1 MISTQQRTPLSRRLV
16 FVVAMVALVLIA
28 TEVFAWAALS
38 VRAGGI
44 FSWTSFQQLRDGI
57 LRPDRGAV
65 PSAGF
70 VVHPYMGYVIR
81 PGAIVQDEPLGKTR
95 RVPVSKWGFPYTL
108 ESPVQKRGAGRAL
121 IGIVGGSVAA
131 NFFDIGREPFAR
143 ALREA
148 GVLADRDLVF
158 INLAMG
164 GYKQPQQ
171 LLIVA
176 YLLTL
181 GAEFDLVINIDGF
194 NEVAL
199 HEAENAPKGVFPAF
213 PRGWYGFAGALR
225 NPASRILIA
234 KAAYAGEQRRELA
247 ARFSGVPWRYSP
259 TANLVWEFLDGN
271 RARAQLRIQEEF
283 RMQPEQTNE
292 YAATGPPGQFA
303 SDRELYGFLVDVWK
317 RSSIQLDRICQAN
330 GIHYYHAL
338 QPNQYVK
345 GSKPLSDSER
355 KLAYLQD
362 HPYRPGVEKGYGPL
376 RSAGQDLLESGV
388 RFLDL
393 TQLFAGRRE
402 TLYVDSCC
410 HFNATG
416 HEIMARHL
424 ASAIA
429 EDLGS

>member
-1 MISTQQRTPLSRRLV
+1 MNSTEHRIPLGRRLF
-16 FVVAMVALVLIA
+16 FVVATLTSILIA
-28 TEVFAWAALS
+28 TELFAWTVLS
-38 VRAGGI
+38 IRAEGV
-44 FSWTSFQQLRDGI
+44 FSWTSFQQLRDRI
-57 LRPDRGAV
+57 LLPEREAASSSPY
-65 PSAGF
+65 
-70 VVHPYMGYVIR
+70 VVHPYMGFVIR
-81 PGAIVQDEPLGKTR
+81 PAVIVEDDPLGGTR
-95 RVPVSKWGFPYTL
+95 RIPVSEWGFPYTL
-108 ESPVQKRGAGRAL
+108 ESPLQSRGAERAL

-131 NFFDIGREPFAR
+131 NFFDIGREPFSR
-143 ALREA
+143 ALAEA
-148 GVLADRDLVF
+148 GVFTDRDLVF

-171 LLIVA
+171 LLIVT
-176 YLLTL
+176 YLLTQ
-181 GAEFDLVINIDGF
+181 GAELDLVINIDGF

-225 NPASRILIA
+225 DPQSRILIA

-247 ARFSGVPWRYSP
+247 RRFSNAPWCYSP
-259 TANLVWEFLDGN
+259 TANLVWEFLDGS
-271 RARAQLRIQEEF
+271 RARAQHRIQERF
-283 RMQPEQTNE
+283 RDQPGQTDE
-292 YAATGPPGQFA
+292 YAATGPRRQFA

-317 RSSIQLDRICQAN
+317 RSSIQLGRLCRAN

-355 KLAYLQD
+355 KLAYLER
-362 HPYRPGVEKGYGPL
+362 HPYRVGVEKGYGLL
-376 RSAGQDLLESGV
+376 RSAGQDLLTNDV

-393 TQLFAGRRE
+393 TQIFAGRSE
-402 TLYVDSCC
+402 PLYVDSCC

-416 HEIMARHL
+416 YEIMGRYLAR
-424 ASAIA
+424 AIA